1 MPSSWVSWP
10 GAPFAVS
17 ALLLLLGY
25 LRYAPGTA
33 YSQSADAYRDWA
45 FPAFRYSDLIWLYLR
60 DGLGSHPLPYV
71 DYPLEYPPLTGVL
84 SYLLSFA
91 PGIGATFALTYLT
104 LAACALGTV
113 AVLRRLPGAN
123 PWAFA
128 AAPALFFY
136 TGYQWDGAAV
146 FAAALALLLFHR
158 ERDRSGAIAV
168 TAAVWLK
175 LFPAAILLA
184 VLVERVRQRRYRAA
198 ATILAIFTAG
208 SLLVNVPF
216 AVASWDGWRFF
227 YTWNRDRAAD
237 GGIWV
242 LLHLGIHQETRLS
255 FLATA
260 LGIAALAIVGL
271 RSRGPVLIP
280 LSAGLLLWWLLA
292 NKTFTSHLILWVW
305 LAVALIRP
313 AWWVWAALAIV
324 DIAAFQVVN
333 FLNLP
338 NVARYF
344 NDPFT
349 IAGVH
354 HLYEPLQLL
363 RLPFQAAAIVAAITL
378 MRGGAASSTQ
388 RRPPA
393 GNAPAR
399 TTRQWRPPERAVARQ
414 LLRRVADPT
423 LTAHAA
429 TGARD
434 VGWWRWTVGA
444 TIVYA
449 GATVAMTWP
458 YATRLASAT
467 PPGPDP
473 LLQIWLARWVQHA
486 LIRHPL
492 ALFEANV
499 FYPNRLTLAYT
510 DANIPGAILAAPIY
524 LLTRD
529 PLLTNS
535 LLLLGTF
542 VLAAGGMC
550 AFVTRISGN
559 RVAGF
564 LAGLAYAF
572 APFRFVHL
580 WHLNWLFAAWMP
592 WLLLALVALVE
603 RPSRRRA
610 VIAGVMI
617 AVQTLTSFYF
627 VPQVAMLVG
636 GVVGAA
642 LLVDHRTRT
651 RRFAGMLAITLGIA
665 ALLTVPLYLPYLR
678 VRNDQ
683 GLART
688 LHEAEYWK
696 ATPGSYLSIPP
707 DADPPLRWPGERA
720 AANRATGFQRTPD
733 GHDHR
738 ETVAEDA
745 LFPGGVVLLG
755 ALLALAGWRR
765 RPTWTPLLAGFGIV
779 AVVLSLGPSLGP
791 RSGSGIPLPYG
802 FLFDHV
808 PIFAAMR
815 VPARWGGV
823 VDFAVVALGGLG
835 LAWAW
840 ERLVPSLTGWRLPAP
855 RARRL
860 AGATMALGVAALLLA
875 ELMPGSVAME
885 TVDRSAATKAPYSW
899 LATQPDGPL
908 MEFPAEDP
916 VEGPRASSARRH
928 ADLAMYWSTLHWKPL
943 VNGNSGFV
951 PDGYR
956 NLIAAFISDLRRP
969 DGTTARQISHVD
981 DRNVALLQ
989 QLGVRYLLFH
999 RSQYTA
1005 RDWPAVVAALG
1016 TLEGDVQKAGD
1027 FGEATIYLLN
1037 PPKQPIAEPTM
1048 TIWAPVMAG
1057 RDAPW
1062 SPVIAIDN
1070 TDDRSALFSLTR
1082 PLNLRTTWYDA
1093 NGQKVR
1099 DEERWLESK
1108 SVIPSGRLDCS
1119 PMACERA
1126 ERPDKPPLRVQGLS
1140 LQPPSSGEYTVRV
1153 AVRGEMSI
1161 SCEMDVEIVARPV
1174 PRNAIGNWWTCGQA
1188 SASSVSNGQPRDEP
1202 TLVES
1207 SWATLPAVMLVNDQI
1222 SVSTSLTSPSNAEIQ
1237 AWFFLSRPGEEAPWR
1252 RFVYRS
1258 PTVRHLAGEDRAT
1271 EFGWVEPLD
1280 VPDGVYDL
1288 TIWFQ
1293 RREDG
1298 EWTHE
1303 LGGNLGLG
1311 PVVIARNRPV
1321 SGPFQLVSWGV
1332 PAPVAPGHQAV
1343 VRLAV
1348 QGSSSTE
1355 RCLATWTLR
1364 EPSNGETPGKAL
1376 AWGQSP
1382 DCGAVR
1388 PRVPLGIAPG
1398 RYVLEITAIAAGDEE
1413 VGRSDRVI
1421 QDLVVAD
1428 WFGW

>member
-1 MPSSWVSWP
+1 MGAGQAAAEVAAQDEEHDRRMGLPSAPGAQTPVAATSTIIAPDPPFQTGRRRRLPGQRRPSAPRPRRPGARVCPQPRLQRNRSPLPSRGAPPAPRGPSWPLLDRFPPLADLASRGRTWP
-10 GAPFAVS
+10 GAPYAVS
-17 ALLLLLGY
+17 TLLLLLGF

-60 DGLGSHPLPYV
+60 DGLDRHPLPYV

-104 LAACALGTV
+104 LAACALGTI
-113 AVLRRLPGAN
+113 AILRRLPGAN
-123 PWAFA
+123 PWVFA

-208 SLLVNVPF
+208 SLLVNLPF

-255 FLATA
+255 LLATA
-260 LGIAALAIVGL
+260 LGVAALAIVGL
-271 RSRGPVLIP
+271 RSRGPVMIP

-313 AWWVWAALAIV
+313 AWWVWVALAIV

-363 RLPFQAAAIVAAITL
+363 RLPFQAAAVLTAITL
-378 MRGGAASSTQ
+378 MRDNDGPLRHRRSPAAIAPASSI
-388 RRPPA
+388 RRRRLPDRTA
-393 GNAPAR
+393 AR
-399 TTRQWRPPERAVARQ
+399 G
-414 LLRRVADPT
+414 LLRRVSDPT
-423 LTAHAA
+423 FTARAA
-429 TGARD
+429 IGAR
-434 VGWWRWTVGA
+434 GTAWWRWTVGA
-444 TIVYA
+444 TIAYA

-458 YATRLASAT
+458 YAARMASAT

-473 LLQIWLARWVQHA
+473 LLQIWLARWIQHA

-492 ALFEANV
+492 TLFDANV

-510 DANIPGAILAAPIY
+510 DANIPGALLAAPIY

-550 AFVTRISGN
+550 AFVTRIAEN

-564 LAGLAYAF
+564 VAGLAYAF
-572 APFRFVHL
+572 APFRLVHL

-592 WLLLALVALVE
+592 WLLLALVSLVE
-603 RPSRRRA
+603 RPNRRRA
-610 VIAGVMI
+610 VVAGVMI
-617 AVQTLTSFYF
+617 AVQALTSFYF
-627 VPQVAMLVG
+627 VPQVALLVG
-636 GVVGAA
+636 GVVGVA
-642 LLVDHRTRT
+642 LLVDCRTRT
-651 RRFAGMLAITLGIA
+651 RHLAGMLALALGIA
-665 ALLTVPLYLPYLR
+665 ALLTVPLYLSYLR

-696 ATPGSYLSIPP
+696 ATPASYLSIPP

-720 AANRATGFQRTPD
+720 ADNRATGFQRTPD

-745 LFPGGVVLLG
+745 LFPGAIALLG

-765 RPTWTPLLAGFGIV
+765 RPAWTLLLAGVGSI

-791 RSGSGIPLPYG
+791 RSGGGIPLPYG
-802 FLFDHV
+802 FLFKHV

-823 VDFAVVALGGLG
+823 VDVAVVALGGLG
-835 LAWAW
+835 LAWVW
-840 ERLVPSLTGWRLPAP
+840 ERLGRSLTGWWLGTP

-860 AGATMALGVAALLLA
+860 AGSALATGVAALLLA

-885 TVDRSAATKAPYSW
+885 TVDQSAAVKAPYTW

-928 ADLAMYWSTLHWKPL
+928 ADLAMYWSTIHWKPL

-956 NLIAAFISDLRRP
+956 DLIAAFINDLRRP
-969 DGTTARQISHVD
+969 DGTVARQISHVD

-1027 FGEATIYLLN
+1027 FGEATIYLVT
-1037 PPKQPIAEPTM
+1037 PPQQPIQEPTVS
-1048 TIWAPVMAG
+1048 ISAPRIVRPDASWA
-1057 RDAPW
+1057 
-1062 SPVIAIDN
+1062 
-1070 TDDRSALFSLTR
+1070 LTLTVRNDEDHSVVFNDMR
-1082 PLNLRTTWYDA
+1082 PLELQITWYDEAGRSVLHEEQWLQLPTVVEPGYLTCAPRACSNGRDPGETPTRRHDVGQHPA
-1093 NGQKVR
+1093 NPGIYTIRVN
-1099 DEERWLESK
+1099 LSGNT
-1108 SVIPSGRLDCS
+1108 PSGCQAMVRL
-1119 PMACERA
+1119 
-1126 ERPDKPPLRVQGLS
+1126 
-1140 LQPPSSGEYTVRV
+1140 SG
-1153 AVRGEMSI
+1153 
-1161 SCEMDVEIVARPV
+1161 
-1174 PRNAIGNWWTCGQA
+1174 
-1188 SASSVSNGQPRDEP
+1188 SSVSG
-1202 TLVES
+1202 
-1207 SWATLPAVMLVNDQI
+1207 
-1222 SVSTSLTSPSNAEIQ
+1222 
-1237 AWFFLSRPGEEAPWR
+1237 
-1252 RFVYRS
+1252 
-1258 PTVRHLAGEDRAT
+1258 
-1271 EFGWVEPLD
+1271 
-1280 VPDGVYDL
+1280 DGVS
-1288 TIWFQ
+1288 
-1293 RREDG
+1293 
-1298 EWTHE
+1298 
-1303 LGGNLGLG
+1303 NLIPLCG
-1311 PVVIARNRPV
+1311 PM
-1321 SGPFQLVSWGV
+1321 
-1332 PAPVAPGHQAV
+1332 
-1343 VRLAV
+1343 
-1348 QGSSSTE
+1348 T
-1355 RCLATWTLR
+1355 T
-1364 EPSNGETPGKAL
+1364 
-1376 AWGQSP
+1376 
-1382 DCGAVR
+1382 
-1388 PRVPLGIAPG
+1388 
-1398 RYVLEITAIAAGDEE
+1398 
-1413 VGRSDRVI
+1413 
-1421 QDLVVAD
+1421 
-1428 WFGW
+1428 